1 MLEADDAKSARK
13 RLAERGI
20 WVEEVR
26 PAAEGGGGT
35 AGRLSTETRARV
47 YRETA
52 ALLESGVPMV
62 GALDVLLESPETP
75 GTRLALAAVRDA
87 VRGGK
92 PFSEAAGALADA
104 GPLERAVMEVGERT
118 GGMDTALGRLAGFL
132 EEQVQ
137 WREKYWS
144 ALLYPAVV
152 AGLAVVLGG
161 GVMVFLLPRMQSL
174 LAETGMPVPAL
185 TKALFLGGKALGAV
199 LLALAA
205 VGGIGWA
212 WLRRAARDN
221 AETGMRLEAV
231 ADRLPLWGAAR
242 RDVAALRFTQ
252 TLALLLERGVGLV
265 EGLPLAAKASGSARM
280 AAEAARETEELAHG
294 KPLAEAVRGIHGLP
308 ESLAAW
314 IQAGQSGGNLPG
326 LLGHA
331 AKRMQESWERRAR
344 RSLTLL
350 EVGITLG
357 IGVFV
362 ALLALA
368 VLLPVL
374 QVNKGILH

>member
-1 MLEADDAKSARK
+1 
-13 RLAERGI
+13 
-20 WVEEVR
+20 
-26 PAAEGGGGT
+26 
-35 AGRLSTETRARV
+35 
-47 YRETA
+47 
-52 ALLESGVPMV
+52 
-62 GALDVLLESPETP
+62 
-75 GTRLALAAVRDA
+75 
-87 VRGGK
+87 
-92 PFSEAAGALADA
+92 
-104 GPLERAVMEVGERT
+104 
-118 GGMDTALGRLAGFL
+118 
-132 EEQVQ
+132 
-137 WREKYWS
+137 
-144 ALLYPAVV
+144 
-152 AGLAVVLGG
+152 
-161 GVMVFLLPRMQSL
+161 MVFLLPRMQAL

-185 TKALFLGGKALGAV
+185 TRVLFAGGKAVGAV
-199 LLALAA
+199 LLGAA
-205 VGGIGWA
+205 AAGGIGWH
-212 WLRRAARDN
+212 WVRRAARDN
-221 AETGMRLEAV
+221 TETGMRLEALT
-231 ADRLPLWGAAR
+231 DRLPLWGAAR
-242 RDVAALRFTQ
+242 REAAALRFTQ

-294 KPLAEAVRGIHGLP
+294 KPLAEAVRGIRGLP

-350 EVGITLG
+350 EVGVTLVVG
-357 IGVFV
+357 MFV